1 MGNMK
6 TLLKTHCVFTK
17 TLCVFTK
24 TLCVF
29 KTLSVFAK
37 YLTPRLL
44 GQGSDNGMKLMSR
57 RRDVD
62 SLRLLPRIE
71 VALIID
77 DGRIPTIIIAIIIMM
92 NTLQT

>member
-44 GQGSDNGMKLMSR
+44 GQAIRQWYEIDVEKKR
-57 RRDVD
+57 RR
-62 SLRLLPRIE
+62 LLTIAATDRSGNHHDE
-71 VALIID
+71 
-77 DGRIPTIIIAIIIMM
+77 DGRTDDR
-92 NTLQT
+92 

>member
-6 TLLKTHCVFTK
+6 TLLKTHCVFTKTLCVFTK

-44 GQGSDNGMKLMSR
+44 GQAIRQWYEIDVEKKR
-57 RRDVD
+57 RR
-62 SLRLLPRIE
+62 LLTIAATDRSGNHHDE
-71 VALIID
+71 
-77 DGRIPTIIIAIIIMM
+77 DGRTDDR
-92 NTLQT
+92 